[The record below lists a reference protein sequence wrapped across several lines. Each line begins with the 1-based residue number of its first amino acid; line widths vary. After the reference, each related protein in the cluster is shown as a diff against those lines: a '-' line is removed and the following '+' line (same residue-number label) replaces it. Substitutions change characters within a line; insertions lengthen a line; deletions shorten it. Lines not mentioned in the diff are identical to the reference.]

1 MTSAV
6 SGEAVLEVEGMD
18 LTLDPTGRRL
28 HVVRGLDLVLR
39 RGEVTG
45 LIGESG
51 SGKTMTGLALLRL
64 EPERAAVTARTL
76 RAGGLDMLHASP
88 SALRAMRGGTVGMIF
103 QDPVG
108 AFNPAKRI
116 GWHAREVLR
125 RQGRGGS
132 DWRTHATAM
141 LAEVEIAD
149 AARVLPAYPHQ
160 LSGGMLQ
167 RVLIALVLAGSP
179 AVVIADEPT
188 TNLDNIVE
196 RQVLRLF
203 RRLKHPDG
211 AAFLFITHDMT
222 VAASLCDRIAVMYA
236 GELIETGSTR
246 ELFDAPKHPYTAALI
261 ATARAL
267 EGEAERLP
275 ELPGELPSPA
285 RARTCCA
292 FAPRCPAVMLACT
305 AAPIPDFTLK
315 NGRRVRCL
323 LYADA

>member
-1 MTSAV
+1 MTGDV
-6 SGEAVLEVEGMD
+6 VLEVEGLD
-18 LTLDPTGRRL
+18 LHLDAAGRRL
-28 HVVRGLDLVLR
+28 HVVRGLNLVLR

-64 EPERAAVTARTL
+64 EPNRAAVTARTL
-76 RAGGLDMLHASP
+76 RAGGADMLHASKAKLQ
-88 SALRAMRGGTVGMIF
+88 ALRGSTVGMIF

-116 GWHAREVLR
+116 GWHARQVLR
-125 RQGRGGS
+125 RQGRGGA
-132 DWRTHATAM
+132 DWRTHAAAM

-167 RVLIALVLAGSP
+167 RVLIALVLAGGP
-179 AVVIADEPT
+179 AVVVADEPT

-203 RRLKHPDG
+203 RRLKRPDG

-236 GELIETGSTR
+236 GELIETGPTR
-246 ELFDAPKHPYTAALI
+246 ALFEAPKHPYTAALI
-261 ATARAL
+261 ATAGAL
-267 EGEAERLP
+267 QGDADRLP
-275 ELPGELPSPA
+275 ELGGELPSPA
-285 RARTCCA
+285 RPRTGCA
-292 FAPRCPAVMLACT
+292 FAPRCPAVMPGCT
-305 AAPIPDFTLK
+305 AGPVPDFTLDD
-315 NGRRVRCL
+315 GRRVRCL
-323 LYADA
+323 LHADG